1 MFCLA
6 YMLHSSTV
14 RELIIKNNSPAA
26 SAHSTKS
33 DDAIH
38 ILAISLNF
46 APLVLFLYGDD
57 GSVLEKRKLQLKKQG
72 FSFKTIGFL

>member
-46 APLVLFLYGDD
+46 APLVLFLYGT
-57 GSVLEKRKLQLKKQG
+57 GTSKLDLPNL
-72 FSFKTIGFL
+72 T

>member
-6 YMLHSSTV
+6 FMLHSSTV

-46 APLVLFLYGDD
+46 APLVLFLYDSD
-57 GSVLEKRKLQLKKQG
+57 KLFLDAIASLEFG
-72 FSFKTIGFL
+72 YVG

>member
-46 APLVLFLYGDD
+46 APLVLFLYGQVSCRPAYL
-57 GSVLEKRKLQLKKQG
+57 GH
-72 FSFKTIGFL
+72 